1 MSKSRTGLGRGLGA
15 LIPSVAP
22 SVEAVDVDLIVPNPH
37 QPRASLGEESLRE
50 LAESI
55 REHGMLQPLLVS
67 RMAGGEGALTYQLIA
82 GERRLEAARMAGLE
96 RVPVV
101 VKEAT
106 SGELL
111 ELALVENLQRAD
123 LGPLEEAGAYRRL
136 QEDFGLTQEQ
146 IAARVGRSRTA
157 VANSLRLLGLS
168 AEMRASLAGGE
179 ISEGHARALLGLE
192 DEGERRLAWRAV
204 VEQGLSVRQ
213 TEELVRS
220 WPGKVPAERRTAPS
234 RSAELTELEERLR
247 SALGTKV
254 SLTRGRRGGRIVI
267 HFYSDEELEGL
278 IEKLSR

>member
-50 LAESI
+50 LAASV

-67 RMAGGEGALTYQLIA
+67 RMAGGEGTLTYQLIA

-146 IAARVGRSRTA
+146 IAGRVGRSRTA

-168 AEMRASLAGGE
+168 AEMRASLAAGE
-179 ISEGHARALLGLE
+179 ISEGHGRALLGLD

-204 VEQGLSVRQ
+204 VERGLSVRQ

-220 WPGKVPAERRTAPS
+220 WPGRAAGGRRAAPS

-247 SALGTKV
+247 GALGTRV

-278 IEKLSR
+278 IERLIR